1 MATQPRV
8 VDQNTQQPKGRRRR
22 SPSVAKPAFFIVQV
36 LGDNGEPVPFD
47 KKRMRIISVERSA
60 EQVMELVENG
70 DHPHA
75 FYLRG
80 IVPVA
85 RTAQGKN
92 PSQAPSEVA

>member
-1 MATQPRV
+1 MATQPRA
-8 VDQNTQQPKGRRRR
+8 VDTSTNAPPKAKRRR

-36 LGDNGEPVPFD
+36 LDENGEPMPFD
-47 KKRMRIISVERSA
+47 KKRVRIVSVERSA

-70 DHPHA
+70 NHPNA

-85 RTAQGKN
+85 RTAQN
-92 PSQAPSEVA
+92 RAPAASEAA

>member
-1 MATQPRV
+1 
-8 VDQNTQQPKGRRRR
+8 
-22 SPSVAKPAFFIVQV
+22 VQV

>member
-8 VDQNTQQPKGRRRR
+8 VDQNTQQPKAKRRR

-36 LGDNGEPVPFD
+36 LDDNGEPMPFD

-70 DHPHA
+70 NHPHA

-85 RTAQGKN
+85 RTAQTK
-92 PSQAPSEVA
+92 SDTTASEAA

>member
-8 VDQNTQQPKGRRRR
+8 VDQNTQKPRAKRRR